1 MFPRVK
7 AVSVLAAG
15 LLAIAASAPAQ
26 QPFRSTDPNSSLIT
40 VRVLD
45 ERNNP
50 IADARVEVRSYMGM
64 QNAVAGYTNSTGVY
78 QVIVPYGQYEVLA
91 QKAVAHNSERVE
103 VNVGGSLVALKLDMA
118 QTSDVGTATS
128 VSLAQYQVPK
138 KARDEYKKAQ
148 SALDKRDLDEAAKR
162 IAKALEICPDFS
174 EALTTRGILRLEA
187 QDNAGAI
194 EDLDHAVKADPGYAM
209 AYFVLGAAFNRAEKF
224 DDALRVL
231 ERGIAL
237 SPRSWQAQFEI
248 GKAHMGKTN
257 YMAAIKALD
266 KADELANGS
275 YPLLHLV
282 KAHAML
288 ALKQY
293 GEAMNELQVYLT
305 KDPNSAQSENARQT
319 LDQVKAYVA
328 QQ

>member
-7 AVSVLAAG
+7 AVAVVAAG
-15 LLAIAASAPAQ
+15 FFAIASSSPAQ
-26 QPFRSTDPNSSLIT
+26 QPFRTTDPSSSMVT

-50 IADARVEVRSYMGM
+50 VPDARVEVRSYMGM
-64 QNAVAGYTNSTGVY
+64 QNAVGGYTNSTGVY
-78 QVIVPYGQYEVLA
+78 QVMLPYGQYEVIA
-91 QKAVAHNSERVE
+91 QKSVSHNSDRIE

-118 QTSDVGTATS
+118 QTSEVGSATS

-138 KARDEYKKAQ
+138 KAREEYKKAL
-148 SALDKRDLDEAAKR
+148 SALDKRDLEQAQKR
-162 IAKALEICPDFS
+162 IAKALELCPDFS
-174 EALTTRGILRLEA
+174 EALTTRAILKLES
-187 QDNAGAI
+187 QDNAGSI

-209 AYFVLGAAFNRAEKF
+209 AYFVLGAAFNRIEKF
-224 DDALRVL
+224 DDALRAL
-231 ERGIAL
+231 DRGIAL
-237 SPRSWQAQFEI
+237 SPRSWQAHFEI

-305 KDPNSAQSENARQT
+305 KDPNSPQSENARQT